1 MEASGMQSSV
11 SSNSSEVVYGTH
23 SASSIE
29 ENRVMSDKVQALASS
44 IYKQF
49 ETMILKHGDDSVKDL
64 MPLVVH
70 VLESL
75 DLAYLEK
82 EEQAVE
88 MEMIRDDNEQLV
100 TQYEREKQQR
110 KAQDQKCLELEEST
124 QEQSRELESK
134 IQSLESIVRM
144 LELKAKNSNDHAQRL
159 EERESAQKEEFEK
172 LHHRYNELLRT
183 HIEHVE
189 RTKYLMGPDKF
200 DMMQSL
206 PMPAKNKFAGM
217 ATSVDTNIRG
227 ISDIISAVHMSQST
241 HADVN
246 LANHISNERDW
257 QEEFGQSDLIT
268 SPRDDFNDQAS
279 REDAKSI
286 KDEADNQNVD
296 EGDREPEDSLAA
308 DLTGMGREV
317 ENLIKENNE
326 LLETKNA
333 LNIVKNDLIAR
344 LDELS
349 SESEILREDVRSLEM
364 VKMKMSNRIQEL
376 EADLKDAKEKA
387 RDEEVD
393 TEDDVPMAQRKR
405 FTRVEMARVLMERNQ
420 YKEKLMEL
428 EDAVKFTEMQRAKR
442 MNTAS
447 QNQPRS
453 KIWDFFS
460 ELIGGSPATTP
471 GHAPVR
477 RTNKR
482 ATDANLRRKAHAR
495 NYDLDLESVQEKRM
509 AERRQQ
515 YRAVSQ
521 HMKKEDDTRTQA
533 YGWSIPVTV
542 DTASSSANIPVP
554 ICCRP
559 LLDRQPSLK
568 IWCAAGVALHGGKT
582 KDGGYIVGDSVFYA
596 DVSNLSPDE
605 ASPPDTNRV
614 DLLDFEIRQQQREKY
629 EQEFSIWECSSLIW
643 VCSSNE
649 RRSFVTILDANN
661 PNNVIECFNVGE
673 AHLLSVSSVAGV
685 RESDYPAEDDNSK
698 EYNRE
703 GGYVKDLPA
712 DVGEHETF
720 GAVTWVELRRSD
732 VNDIPTYCSV
742 DEKTSPRRE
751 RNFSVSEANPEG
763 EQKDEI
769 ATDIPKP
776 APKEP
781 EVSPSDLVSP
791 RTTLPLEKRV
801 TFADEEPA
809 GNKEE
814 RALRSWV
821 HLQPH
826 IRDGLSKYEG
836 VGEITTALPTMWMG
850 LENDYI
856 YIHSGV
862 SEWRKC
868 LRRIKMPDAVLH
880 ILHYKGRVFAAL
892 ANGTIAV
899 FVRDANGCWD
909 DTGYHL
915 IKFGKATSAVC
926 HLIVVAGRIWAAYR
940 NCVVVVD
947 PKELKVES
955 AFVAHPRRDSQIRN
969 MVWVGDGVWLSIRL
983 DSTIRLYHAHTY
995 QHLQDVDI
1003 EPYIT
1008 QMLGSNKLDFLHL
1021 RITSLLV
1028 LNRRLWIGTGTGV
1041 IVSVPLSEENNT
1053 KVEVSKVDIKKPSGE
1068 EVRGPG
1074 GLIRV
1079 YGNPNSD
1086 RVSPGSFI
1094 PYCNMTHA
1102 QLSFHGHKDAVRF
1115 FLPVPADSNPAILA
1129 ESQTRKILMVSGGDG
1144 YIDFRLGEEDE
1155 PPNASATKDQ
1165 VRVHDMS
1172 HLIAWELEVPN
1183 LSKRL

>member
-1 MEASGMQSSV
+1 METNTMQSSV
-11 SSNSSEVVYGTH
+11 TSGSSEIVYGNSSIAGSDE
-23 SASSIE
+23 S
-29 ENRVMSDKVQALASS
+29 RVMSEKVQTLASS
-44 IYKQF
+44 IYRQF
-49 ETMILKHGDDSVKDL
+49 EAMIKKHGEESVKDL
-64 MPLVVH
+64 MPLVVN

-82 EEQAVE
+82 EEHLVDLE
-88 MEMIRDDNEQLV
+88 MLKEDNEQLI
-100 TQYEREKQQR
+100 TQYEREKQLR
-110 KAQDQKCLELEEST
+110 KTQDQKCLELEESAS
-124 QEQSRELESK
+124 EQTRELEGK

-144 LELKAKNSNDHAQRL
+144 LELRAKNATDHATRL
-159 EERESAQKEEFEK
+159 EERENIQKDEFDK
-172 LHHRYNELLRT
+172 LHQRYNDLLRT

-189 RTKYLMGPDKF
+189 RTKYLMGADKF

-206 PMPAKNKFAGM
+206 PKSRMSSM
-217 ATSVDTNIRG
+217 ATSVDANVRG
-227 ISDIISAVHMSQST
+227 ISDLISAVHMSQST

-257 QEEFGQSDLIT
+257 QEEFGQSADIIQ
-268 SPRDDFNDQAS
+268 SPREDDQIS
-279 REDAKSI
+279 REDIKSVR
-286 KDEADNQNVD
+286 E
-296 EGDREPEDSLAA
+296 EGDDMLEKEKEPEDSLSA
-308 DLTGMGREV
+308 DLTGNLVDPAEFASAVNDTFIGMGKEV

-344 LDELS
+344 VDELS
-349 SESEILREDVRSLEM
+349 SESQILRAEVESLEM
-364 VKMKMSNRIQEL
+364 VKNKMSDRIREL
-376 EADLKDAKEKA
+376 EIELKEIKEKA
-387 RDEEVD
+387 NAEDVEP
-393 TEDDVPMAQRKR
+393 EDDIPMAQRKR

-428 EDAVKFTEMQRAKR
+428 EDAVKYTEMQRAKR
-442 MNTAS
+442 MNTNPPQS
-447 QNQPRS
+447 RS
-453 KIWDFFS
+453 RIWDFFS
-460 ELIGGSPATTP
+460 ELIGGPQPPA
-471 GHAPVR
+471 GHQPVR
-477 RTNKR
+477 RTGKR
-482 ATDANLRRKAHAR
+482 PNDAALRRKAHAR

-521 HMKKEDDTRTQA
+521 HMKKEDDSRTHA

-542 DTASSSANIPVP
+542 DTASSSASIPVP
-554 ICCRP
+554 VCCRP

-568 IWCAAGVALHGGKT
+568 IWCASGVALHGGRT

-596 DVSNLSPDE
+596 DFSNSSNDDSAPSD
-605 ASPPDTNRV
+605 ANRV
-614 DLLDFEIRQQQREKY
+614 DLLDYELRIQQREKL
-629 EQEFSIWECSSLIW
+629 EQEFSIWECSSLVW

-661 PNNVIECFNVGE
+661 PNNIIECFNVGE
-673 AHLLSVSSVAGV
+673 AHLLSVASVAGV
-685 RESDYPAEDDNSK
+685 RESDYPHDETPIAEK
-698 EYNRE
+698 YNRQ
-703 GGYVKDLPA
+703 GGYVKDLPTDA
-712 DVGEHETF
+712 GEHEAF
-720 GAVTWVELRRSD
+720 GAVSWIELRRSD
-732 VNDIPTYCSV
+732 IDDIPTYCSI
-742 DEKTSPRRE
+742 DEKSSPRRE
-751 RNFSVSEANPEG
+751 RNFSVSETN
-763 EQKDEI
+763 
-769 ATDIPKP
+769 
-776 APKEP
+776 P
-781 EVSPSDLVSP
+781 EVS
-791 RTTLPLEKRV
+791 EK
-801 TFADEEPA
+801 ADEI
-809 GNKEE
+809 EE
-814 RALRSWV
+814 RTLRSWSN
-821 HLQPH
+821 LQPH

-836 VGEITTALPTMWMG
+836 IGEITTALPTMWMG

-892 ANGTIAV
+892 ANGALAV
-899 FVRDANGCWD
+899 FVRDADGNWSD
-909 DTGYHL
+909 AGYLL
-915 IKFGKATSAVC
+915 IRLGKPTSSVC

-940 NCVVVVD
+940 NCVVVID
-947 PKELKVES
+947 PKQLIVES
-955 AFVAHPRRDSQIRN
+955 AFVAHPRRDSQVRN

-1008 QMLGSNKLDFLHL
+1008 KMLGSNKLDFLHL

-1053 KVEVSKVDIKKPSGE
+1053 KVEVSKVDSKKGSSE

-1115 FLPVPADSNPAILA
+1115 FLPVPADSNPALLA
-1129 ESQTRKILMVSGGDG
+1129 EMDTRKILMVSGGDG
-1144 YIDFRLGEEDE
+1144 YIDFRLGEEDD
-1155 PPNASATKDQ
+1155 PPPTAADQ
-1165 VRVHDMS
+1165 IRIHDMS
-1172 HLIAWELEVPN
+1172 HLIVWELEVPN
-1183 LSKRL
+1183 LSKRA